1 MIKIAHFMVLAS
13 VLACPL
19 TAYASNET
27 WVSHTGSDNNTCFTP
42 SAPCKTLSVALGQ
55 TSPGGQINVMDSGDF
70 GPVIITQSVSIV
82 NATSGTATNLG
93 QYQTVLTQPLIGS
106 IIIVAGT
113 NGVVTVRG
121 FVLNGLDFQNNV
133 VGVLIN
139 NASQVNIENCLLLN
153 NGGAGI
159 YVSPSLDGES
169 QTLATSINVNIQD
182 STITGNGAGIKIA
195 PMTTTPINVVIDKAR
210 INNNSGGGL
219 RVDGTSGAN
228 IAVSVSDSSL
238 SLNKDNGVIALSGAG
253 GVMVNLTRDIIASNG
268 QNGIEASGG
277 NTAVL
282 VDNTSILNN
291 ATAALSTVSSGRL
304 LTYQNNRVVGAL
316 GTGFTGTAAPQ

>member
-1 MIKIAHFMVLAS
+1 M
-13 VLACPL
+13 
-19 TAYASNET
+19 
-27 WVSHTGSDNNTCFTP
+27 
-42 SAPCKTLSVALGQ
+42 
-55 TSPGGQINVMDSGDF
+55 
-70 GPVIITQSVSIV
+70 
-82 NATSGTATNLG
+82 
-93 QYQTVLTQPLIGS
+93 
-106 IIIVAGT
+106 
-113 NGVVTVRG
+113 
-121 FVLNGLDFQNNV
+121 
-133 VGVLIN
+133 
-139 NASQVNIENCLLLN
+139 NIENCLLLN

-277 NTAVL
+277 NAAVL